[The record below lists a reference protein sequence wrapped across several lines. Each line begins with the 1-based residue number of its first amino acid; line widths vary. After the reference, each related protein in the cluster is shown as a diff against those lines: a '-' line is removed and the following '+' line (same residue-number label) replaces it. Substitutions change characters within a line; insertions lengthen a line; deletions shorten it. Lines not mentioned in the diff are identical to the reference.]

1 MFLHE
6 SAPQEHGHAG
16 VAMNEAVLERSPLH
30 VKAMVRALRMIFAI
44 LCLVSRTVASRLAL
58 RLFLKPPRSP
68 ERRWQKW
75 VAEPPRVR
83 RVSLEAREIDITE
96 FGHGARAVLLVH
108 GWGGRGSDL
117 AAFAQP
123 LLDRGFRV
131 AWFDGPA
138 HGSSSGQA
146 TDMFQFA
153 AAIRQVCRTV
163 PGVEAIVA
171 HSFGAACSLL
181 ANWETPL
188 GVRRMVLVGCF
199 ADAIYITESFGRFL
213 RIAPAVTAG
222 MRSLLAERYRR
233 RWSWEEIAPLRLVKC
248 ARLPILF
255 IHDADDDE
263 VPFAQ
268 AGALAD
274 AAESARLYRTQGQG
288 HRRILRDAAAVQA
301 ATHFVCDALGAE
313 DRSASGSVLAAREA
327 SAPDAARAS

>member
-1 MFLHE
+1 
-6 SAPQEHGHAG
+6 
-16 VAMNEAVLERSPLH
+16 MNEAVLERSPLH
-30 VKAMVRALRMIFAI
+30 AKAMVRALRMIFAI
-44 LCLVSRTVASRLAL
+44 LCLVSSTVASRLAL

-75 VAEPPRVR
+75 VAQSPRVR
-83 RVSLEAREIDITE
+83 RVSIESQNIDITE
-96 FGHGARAVLLVH
+96 FGDGARAVLLIH

-117 AAFAQP
+117 AAFVQP
-123 LLDRGFRV
+123 LLDKGFRV

-138 HGSSSGQA
+138 HGSSSGRA

-153 AAIRQVCRTV
+153 ETIRQVSRTV
-163 PGVEAIVA
+163 EGVEAIVA

-181 ANWETPL
+181 ANREAPL
-188 GVRRMVLVGCF
+188 AVGRMVLVGCF

-222 MRSLLAERYRR
+222 MRDLLVERYRR

-248 ARLPILF
+248 ARFPILF

-268 AGALAD
+268 ASALAD

-288 HRRILRDAAAVQA
+288 HRRILREAAAVQA
-301 ATHFVCDALGAE
+301 ATHFIGDASGAKE
-313 DRSASGSVLAAREA
+313 RSASGPGPAAREA
-327 SAPDAARAS
+327 SVPDAASVLSDSHVGD